1 MYTFKMRT
9 LASLTMAFSLLAL
22 TGCAGSIEHWIVN
35 TRVHQGDLALA
46 RGDVRDAELAY
57 RLALKV
63 DPKNVRAQAG
73 FVLAAA
79 GLAQAEFT
87 KGSFE
92 DALATI
98 RDGQAVDPESVRLDA
113 LKTAIENAKLKREIV
128 ISNFPTYRSAGA
140 GIAQSYGQLDATN
153 KLLLKSLRRF
163 NYTFDADDLT
173 DAIKRSYELELDLA
187 KSTNRLI
194 TYRQVVTSG
203 VPQAPS
209 AAAGGATTSLLPLP

>member
-1 MYTFKMRT
+1 MILRT
-9 LASLTMAFSLLAL
+9 AL
-22 TGCAGSIEHWIVN
+22 IAAMVLSFTGCSGSIERWIVD
-35 TRVHQGDLALA
+35 TRVHQGDVALV

-63 DPKNVRAQAG
+63 DPANVRARAG
-73 FVLAAA
+73 YVQAAA
-79 GLAQAEFT
+79 GLAQAEYT
-87 KGSFE
+87 KGSFD

-98 RDGQAVDPESVRLDA
+98 REGLAVDAESVRLDA

-128 ISNFPTYRSAGA
+128 ISNFPTYRETGA
-140 GIAQSYGQLDATN
+140 GIAQGYGQLDATN

-163 NYTFDADDLT
+163 NYTFDSDDLT

-187 KSTNRLI
+187 KNTNRLI
-194 TYRQVVTSG
+194 AYRQVVTSG

-209 AAAGGATTSLLPLP
+209 ASAGGATTSLLPLP